1 MVLKAPAPK
10 SRNEPPPINNEI
22 FRPPQQQPT
31 AGSIAEAG
39 FAIGDSIDKLRTA
52 GIAGQFN
59 TNPVTKKLQFTA
71 PVTIPVGSGPGG
83 PAYKQGFVPYQFD
96 NSKVSA
102 IVIRIIEQMDCA
114 FVQWPNEL
122 FSAAIRDLGEPVEPA
137 RTWTITESINMV
149 PYAEARTGY
158 RFSANGEER
167 IVILTNATGVNMSFL
182 LSSREVGRHIEFERQ
197 GVRQKKAIGVS
208 SYFPTTE

>member
-52 GIAGQFN
+52 GIAGQFDA
-59 TNPVTKKLQFTA
+59 NPVTKKMQFTA

-122 FSAAIRDLGEPVEPA
+122 FSAAIRNLGEPVEPA

-158 RFSANGEER
+158 RFSATAENR
-167 IVILTNATGVNMSFL
+167 IPGWKRRSLAVESVSGMRFAA
-182 LSSREVGRHIEFERQ
+182 
-197 GVRQKKAIGVS
+197 AIGQFVRRLS
-208 SYFPTTE
+208 AKWRKFLMAKSG